1 MNFGDLIREIK
12 KEFKNGCIKLL
23 GWTIPTVVM
32 TFIGISI
39 YNSTINNNLKIET
52 VRIEEKTDN
61 MVLSPENPTRV
72 KVLRVGEDDNDISNN
87 FFSKTYSLSLK
98 GYGQVK
104 KAYYFNSYKEGEE
117 LDKTEMLVKG
127 GNLISRIVSVSP
139 SEFEMKLSFYF
150 SDKGQDNIRRTYIVF
165 QNSGVEDL
173 NIFLMLVN
181 GRNHEGEY
189 RIVSESELNSMI
201 PNDPNIKNEDIYLS
215 THLKEIKKD
224 LDLIKSHLK

>member
-1 MNFGDLIREIK
+1 MNFGDLSREIK

-165 QNSGVEDL
+165 QRSGRFKY
-173 NIFLMLVN
+173 IFD
-181 GRNHEGEY
+181 
-189 RIVSESELNSMI
+189 VS
-201 PNDPNIKNEDIYLS
+201 
-215 THLKEIKKD
+215 
-224 LDLIKSHLK
+224 